1 MHEMEIEYFMKGL
14 SYVNNKFYIDAIEQ
28 FKKII
33 TEFPDSELCDD
44 AEYNIALCYFE
55 LNQFESAILNLNK
68 LIHDY
73 PEAIITV
80 LGAGNEFGRSA
91 AKSYLLM
98 INCYLAFG
106 QLEKSNETLTILE
119 QYSDSY
125 VLIDGKKVT
134 YYDLGKRAISLYE
147 SILKK
152 EKQP

>member
-55 LNQFESAILNLNK
+55 LNDFKSAIQNLNK
-68 LIHDY
+68 LIQDY
-73 PEAIITV
+73 PDATITV
-80 LGAGNEFGRSA
+80 LGLGIEFGRTI

-98 INCYLAFG
+98 INCYLALG
-106 QLEKSNETLTILE
+106 QLEKSKEILTLLE
-119 QYSDSY
+119 RYSDSY
-125 VLIDGKKVT
+125 VLTEGKKVT
-134 YYDLGKRAISLYE
+134 YYNLGRNAISLYE
-147 SILKK
+147 LM
-152 EKQP
+152 